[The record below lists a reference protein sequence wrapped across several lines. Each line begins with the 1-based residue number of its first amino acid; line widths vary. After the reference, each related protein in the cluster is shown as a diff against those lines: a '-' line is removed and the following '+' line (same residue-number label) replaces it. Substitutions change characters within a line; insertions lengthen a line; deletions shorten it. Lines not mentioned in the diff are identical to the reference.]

1 MSEKV
6 NTSKQVSI
14 FLQAKGGVG
23 KSFIGYFKVL
33 GSEAGKTAV
42 FLLDS
47 SQKANQ
53 NADRHAKL
61 LGSENV
67 HVVNIYNAASE
78 YKRSHFFDIFEAVS
92 KIDRPLVILDIGAPE
107 SNVLREA
114 LETDEEL
121 TGENLKFIAG
131 DLGLDMT
138 FNVIVSGADDN
149 VNENLNYY
157 VALSNTLAAHFKVNM
172 LINDVT
178 FKADRESEALRTR
191 LIEKGLGNESNIM
204 IVGKSGHRNNDNP
217 FLTIMSVANGETSLE
232 DAQKSMSARIR
243 LRKMLEPLAAV

>member
-1 MSEKV
+1 MSKKA
-6 NTSKQVSI
+6 NKQVSI

-23 KSFIGYFKVL
+23 KSFMGYFKML
-33 GSEAGKTAV
+33 TSEPEKTAV
-42 FLLDS
+42 VLLDS

-53 NADRHAKL
+53 NADRHARV
-61 LGSENV
+61 LGQENV
-67 HVVNIYNAASE
+67 HVVDIYNAAAE
-78 YKRSHFFDIFEAVS
+78 YKKAHFFTVFEGIAQ
-92 KIDRPLVILDIGAPE
+92 IDRPLVILDIGAPE

-121 TGENLKFIAG
+121 TGENLKYIAE

-157 VALSNTLAAHFKVNM
+157 VALSNSLAHFFKVNM

-178 FKADRESEALRTR
+178 FKADKESEALRTR
-191 LIEKGLGNESNIM
+191 LIEKGLGNESNIL

-217 FLTIMSVANGETSLE
+217 FLTIMSVANGETTLE
-232 DAQKSMSARIR
+232 DAQKSIAARIR
-243 LRKMLEPLAAV
+243 LRNMLEPLAAV